1 MGEMDL
7 TVVDDPEKSRF
18 EARTGDG
25 ALAGWV
31 DYTRAAEFVT
41 LDHTEVDGA
50 CEGQGVGSRLVKQTL
65 AIVLAEGVE
74 VVNDCPFI
82 ERYMRRHEGEYD
94 TVVRKAGP

>member
-1 MGEMDL
+1 MDL
-7 TVVDDPEKSRF
+7 TVVDDTEKSRF
-18 EARTGDG
+18 EARTADG

-31 DYTRAAEFVT
+31 EYTRTAESVT

-50 CEGQGVGSRLVKQTL
+50 YGGQGVGSTLVKQTL
-65 AIVLAEGVE
+65 AIVLDEGVA

-94 TVVRKAGP
+94 AVVRKAGP